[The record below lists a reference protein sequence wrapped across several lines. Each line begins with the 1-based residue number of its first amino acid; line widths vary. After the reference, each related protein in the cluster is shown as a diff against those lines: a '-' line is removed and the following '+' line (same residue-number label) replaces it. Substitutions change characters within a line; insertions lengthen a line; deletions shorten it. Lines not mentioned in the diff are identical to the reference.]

1 MSKPTIAEAYTEI
14 AKYQAKISSTKT
26 VIDSLL
32 MGISEVYKKGCYN
45 QLSNFAHELSQQAE
59 NIYNYERYIG
69 HVKDYISRELE
80 NSNDKII
87 ITQL

>member
-1 MSKPTIAEAYTEI
+1 MTKPTIAEAYTEI
-14 AKYQAKISSTKT
+14 VKYQAKISSAKI

-32 MGISEVYKKGCYN
+32 MGMTEVYKKGCYT
-45 QLSNFAHELSQQAE
+45 QLSDFAHELSKQAE
-59 NIYNYERYIG
+59 NISNYERHIG

-80 NSNDKII
+80 NSKDKII